1 MSDKIV
7 IYQIFT
13 RLYGNNCTARIPNGS
28 IEDNGCG
35 KLNHFT
41 PKVLRQ
47 IRQMGVSHVWYTGII
62 RHATTTDYTRYGLP
76 RQHPAVVKGRAGSPY
91 AIVDYYDVDPDLAED
106 VEQRMQ
112 EFERLVSRTHRAGLK
127 VVIDFV
133 PNHVAR
139 QYHSVAR
146 PEGVRDL
153 GEDDNPEVGFD
164 PQKNNF
170 YYCPGQTFTP
180 YFDLYH
186 GEREPYTETP
196 AKATGNDCFH
206 NAPGRNDWYE
216 TVKLNYGVDY
226 YAGHVGHFQPTPDT
240 WTKMLHILL
249 FWAQKGVDA
258 FRCDMAEMVPAE
270 FWAWATARVREAYP
284 EVRFIGEVYNPA
296 EYRRYIASGFD
307 YLYDKVGMYDAMR
320 DVICHR
326 RTSEAITQ
334 AWQQTD
340 DIRDHMLYF
349 LENHDEQ
356 RLASDFFAG
365 SGEKGVPGLVVS
377 ALMQKGPFMLYF
389 GQEWGE
395 RGMDAEGFSG
405 RDGRT
410 TIFDYWSLSMP
421 PTRTLPPKLGG
432 DRGLNE
438 GKNEDKGQDA
448 CSDPQPPNLGGLQ
461 EVYSRV
467 LNIARTEKCVS
478 QGQMFDVM
486 YANRQYARQYA
497 FLRKAGKD
505 VMLVVANFDD
515 QPLTMQLCIPDH
527 AYDYLE
533 MQERAYRAEDLLSGE
548 ERSLVLIKG
557 TPVEVSLEARGAV
570 VYKLR

>member
-1 MSDKIV
+1 MNNNKII

-13 RLYGNNCTARIPNGS
+13 RLYGNRCTARVPNGS
-28 IEDNGCG
+28 IEQNGCG
-35 KLNHFT
+35 KLNGFT
-41 PKVLRQ
+41 PKVLKQ
-47 IRQMGVSHVWYTGII
+47 IREMGVSHVWYTGII

-106 VEQRMQ
+106 VDQRMQ

-146 PEGVRDL
+146 PQGVRDL

-164 PQKNNF
+164 PERNNF

-186 GEREPYTETP
+186 GETEPYTETP

-226 YAGHVGHFQPTPDT
+226 YAGHVGHFLPTPDT

-410 TIFDYWSLSMP
+410 TIFDYWSL
-421 PTRTLPPKLGG
+421 
-432 DRGLNE
+432 
-438 GKNEDKGQDA
+438 
-448 CSDPQPPNLGGLQ
+448 QPADTPLT
-461 EVYSRV
+461 EVYRKV
-467 LNIARTEKCVS
+467 LNIARTERCVRE
-478 QGQMFDVM
+478 GQMFDVM

-515 QPLTMQLCIPDH
+515 LPLTMTICIPDH
-527 AYDYLE
+527 AFDYLE
-533 MQERAYRAEDLLSGE
+533 MQERAYCAEDLLSGE

-557 TPVEVSLEARGAV
+557 TPVEVALEARGAV

>member
-1 MSDKIV
+1 MTDKII

-13 RLYGNNCTARIPNGS
+13 RLYGNRCTARVPNGS
-28 IEDNGCG
+28 IEENGCG
-35 KLNHFT
+35 KLNGFT
-41 PKVLRQ
+41 PKVLKQ
-47 IRQMGVSHVWYTGII
+47 IREMGVSHVWYTGII

-106 VEQRMQ
+106 VDKRMQ

-153 GEDDNPEVGFD
+153 GEDDNPQVGFD
-164 PQKNNF
+164 PERNNF

-405 RDGRT
+405 CDGRT
-410 TIFDYWSLSMP
+410 TIFDYWSL
-421 PTRTLPPKLGG
+421 
-432 DRGLNE
+432 
-438 GKNEDKGQDA
+438 
-448 CSDPQPPNLGGLQ
+448 QPADTPLT
-461 EVYSRV
+461 EVYRKV
-467 LNIARTEKCVS
+467 LNIARTERCVRE
-478 QGQMFDVM
+478 GQMFDVM

-515 QPLTMQLCIPDH
+515 QPASLQLNIPDH
-527 AYDYLE
+527 AFDYLE
-533 MQERAYRAEDLLSGE
+533 MQERAYRAEDLLNGE

-557 TPVEVSLEARGAV
+557 TPVEVTLEPRGAA